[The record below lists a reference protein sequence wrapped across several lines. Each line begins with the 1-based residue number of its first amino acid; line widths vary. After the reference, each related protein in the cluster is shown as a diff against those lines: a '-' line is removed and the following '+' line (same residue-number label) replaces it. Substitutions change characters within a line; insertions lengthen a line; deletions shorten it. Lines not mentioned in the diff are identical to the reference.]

1 MTINIHIG
9 NFKSGSTFLQKKIFP
24 KLKNIQ
30 YLSYYNNQK
39 IFKEIGYVQTV
50 GNLFFDKKKIYQL
63 KKLNYKK
70 KKILISSEIFSGSL
84 NTQTIGTGI
93 LIEIIAKR
101 IKEIFKNPK
110 IILILR
116 NQKNSIIS
124 SYKDDIAFGHTASF
138 DDWFKERQKINA
150 LNYFNYS
157 KTIKFYQRI
166 FGANNLNVFFYENLF
181 TKKGLLD
188 FADRMKFH
196 LDEKDINL
204 DLKENRSYSDL
215 TILLSRL
222 FNKIFQTKLTFGAG
236 NGYYKKLFFYNLW
249 RYKIST
255 VFKYLDI
262 INFDY
267 TKNRSF
273 LKSLKSFHKDNIK
286 LKKLL
291 NKNLPKEYNFDGL

>member
-50 GNLFFDKKKIYQL
+50 GNLFFDKKKISQL

-70 KKILISSEIFSGSL
+70 KDILISSEIFSGSL

-157 KTIKFYQRI
+157 KTIKFYQHI
-166 FGANNLNVFFYENLF
+166 FGASNLNVFFYENLF

-255 VFKYLDI
+255 VFNYLDI